1 MARNVPYYYAPTAPM
16 AAPAVMTMPMRQIY
30 VMPLTVVPPTPAP
43 YTSFWPHFPAQPV
56 NVPLARPV
64 APQFAPV
71 AQPLAP
77 GPPKMEHA
85 HAPMVQ
91 WTTQPVVSAPS
102 QMFRLPHQQ
111 AANVPLA
118 RPVVAATRSWVPFP
132 QTQERAHASMAN
144 VPLARPVVAATTS
157 WVPFP
162 QTEDR
167 LHASMANVPLARPVV
182 AATTSWV
189 PFPKTEDCP
198 KPVEGPKPGDGVQTT
213 TTTTT
218 ETVESAPRPTACAGL
233 VGPNL
238 EVPLQKGV
246 EKLSAEEVHKLLEA
260 GLCLLIDVRGD
271 DRASGHI
278 EGAVHEPTSTFFNRV
293 PELVEKFSKEK
304 LVIFHCQYSWHRGPQ
319 CANWYREQAP
329 TSQRVGVLEGGFR
342 GWERQ
347 RLPVVYEQAMDAIG
361 QANAD
366 NYALSMGMQ
375 VAGTDA

>member
-162 QTEDR
+162 
-167 LHASMANVPLARPVV
+167 
-182 AATTSWV
+182 
-189 PFPKTEDCP
+189 KTEDCP
-198 KPVEGPKPGDGVQTT
+198 KPVEGPKPVDGVQ

>member
-132 QTQERAHASMAN
+132 QTQESP
-144 VPLARPVVAATTS
+144 VPVDEIGSS

-162 QTEDR
+162 QTQESPVPVDEIGSFPISASICFHTQACQER
-167 LHASMANVPLARPVV
+167 AHASMANVPLARPVV

-198 KPVEGPKPGDGVQTT
+198 KPVEGPKPVDGVQ

-238 EVPLQKGV
+238 EVPLQKDGHDQGATALRRCTSSSRQGCACSLTCV
-246 EKLSAEEVHKLLEA
+246 
-260 GLCLLIDVRGD
+260 GMIVRL
-271 DRASGHI
+271 A
-278 EGAVHEPTSTFFNRV
+278 TSRV
-293 PELVEKFSKEK
+293 RCTSPPVPSSTE
-304 LVIFHCQYSWHRGPQ
+304 CRSWSR
-319 CANWYREQAP
+319 
-329 TSQRVGVLEGGFR
+329 SFR
-342 GWERQ
+342 KRSW
-347 RLPVVYEQAMDAIG
+347 
-361 QANAD
+361 
-366 NYALSMGMQ
+366 
-375 VAGTDA
+375 